1 MLNLMLCEA
10 VLTLH
15 FDKILCCLYF
25 LDFSIK
31 DSFGLVKSGE
41 CLIFATANVVGP
53 VVQRIE

>member
-1 MLNLMLCEA
+1 MLCEA

-41 CLIFATANVVGP
+41 CLIFATANVAGP